1 MAGLY
6 KKEYSLVNKYMPKP
20 PLLIAALSF
29 PEKNSRGDHE
39 SFPCCF
45 AFLPVKNRHGT
56 IE

>member
-45 AFLPVKNRHGT
+45 AFLLVKNRHGT
-56 IE
+56 I